1 MEKEMTIICGKDK
14 QDSWRRRFFPSI
26 EMTASFAIPNE
37 CEESR
42 FMLRIS

>member
-1 MEKEMTIICGKDK
+1 MIPGARDFSLTVEI
-14 QDSWRRRFFPSI
+14 
-26 EMTASFAIPNE
+26 TASFVTPNE

>member
-1 MEKEMTIICGKDK
+1 MVPGARDFSLPVET
-14 QDSWRRRFFPSI
+14 
-26 EMTASFAIPNE
+26 TASFVIPNE